1 MRRAIALLTFVLA
14 LLCGC
19 SGSVLPAPGQI
30 MLVLATDMTPGRDF
44 DTLVVRV
51 ADPSLSDEIFYDW
64 RFRAAG
70 GGRFEGDVQLPSTV
84 AVVRRSQGTGAVTTI
99 RVQASL
105 GGVPRVV
112 REARVVI
119 PSSGVQMLRM
129 SLDWLCWDMMPSGTT
144 GAANGLTCP
153 EGASCD
159 GGACTASDSNAESLS
174 AWDPAMVF
182 GSSAGATS
190 GSASP
195 SNRGE
200 ACFQVLGCFQGGFT
214 VTPILDRRGTCS
226 FPFSGSADRLNVAVA
241 LPPSPPRGFCAGDAC
256 VVPLDQG
263 GASGWR
269 LEEGRVV
276 VPRRVCTDGRTLAFS
291 TSCDAKTAAKAP
303 CAEWSSVGVTPAAN
317 SDVFTLGLRPA
328 GGT

>member
-144 GAANGLTCP
+144 GAANGLTCAV
-153 EGASCD
+153 GS
-159 GGACTASDSNAESLS
+159 ACNAGECAASDADREALTP
-174 AWDPAMVF
+174 WDQAMVF
-182 GSSAGATS
+182 GDADAGL
-190 GSASP
+190 
-195 SNRGE
+195 RGG
-200 ACFQVLGCFQGGFT
+200 ACFQVLGCFVRGST
-214 VTPILDRRGTCS
+214 VSPVLDASGACF
-226 FPFSGSADRLNVAVA
+226 FPYAGPAETLNVAIA
-241 LPPSPPRGFCAGDAC
+241 LPPSAQRGFCAKDAC
-256 VVPLDQG
+256 LVPLDRGAAG
-263 GASGWR
+263 GWVLDG
-269 LEEGRVV
+269 GRII
-276 VPRRVCTDGRTLAFS
+276 VPRRVCTDGRLLAVS
-291 TSCDAKTAAKAP
+291 TACASKIATQPP
-303 CAEWSSVGVTPAAN
+303 CAEWSSVGLSPGAN
-317 SDVFTLGLRPA
+317 DEGLTLGLRPA
-328 GGT
+328 GTTP